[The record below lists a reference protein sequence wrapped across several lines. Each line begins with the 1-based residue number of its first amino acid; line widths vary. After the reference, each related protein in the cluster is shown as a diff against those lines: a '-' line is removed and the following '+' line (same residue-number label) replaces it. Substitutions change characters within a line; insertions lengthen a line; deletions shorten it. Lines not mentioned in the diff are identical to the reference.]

1 MTARPPHLEFDDL
14 KQVVRFEVSR
24 FPFLPEGQQ
33 DTLRKAYRE
42 LEAAMRDS
50 VRELEFGWG
59 SPGVATARILI
70 KRLETVQEKLQAN
83 LTQHGRHFS
92 PELRD
97 AVEKLVEYVRQMR
110 SYVGQPGADLEAP
123 IEELS
128 DGIDDLK
135 RALGAVHRM

>member
-1 MTARPPHLEFDDL
+1 MSAHPPHLDFDDL
-14 KQVVRFEVSR
+14 KQVVRFEISR

-33 DTLRKAYRE
+33 HTLRKAYRE
-42 LEAAMRDS
+42 LEATLREG

-59 SPGVATARILI
+59 SPGFATPRILV
-70 KRLETVQEKLQAN
+70 KRLETVHEDLETI
-83 LTQHGRHFS
+83 LTEHGRDLS

-97 AVEKLVEYVRQMR
+97 AVAKLVDHVRQMR
-110 SYVGQPGADLEAP
+110 TYVSQPGADIEGP

-135 RALGAVHRM
+135 RALGTVHRM

>member
-1 MTARPPHLEFDDL
+1 MTARPPHLDFDGL

-33 DTLRKAYRE
+33 HDLRKAYRE
-42 LEAAMRDS
+42 LEAALRES

-59 SPGVATARILI
+59 SPGFATPRILV
-70 KRLETVQEKLQAN
+70 KRLETVHEG
-83 LTQHGRHFS
+83 LTAILTEHGREFS

-97 AVEKLVEYVRQMR
+97 AVQKLVDHVQQMR
-110 SYVGQPGADLEAP
+110 TYVTQPGTDVEGP

-128 DGIDDLK
+128 DGIDELK
-135 RALGAVHRM
+135 RALGTVHRM

>member
-1 MTARPPHLEFDDL
+1 MTARPPHLDFDGL

-24 FPFLPEGQQ
+24 FPYLPESQQ
-33 DTLRKAYRE
+33 HTLRKAYRE
-42 LEAAMRDS
+42 LEATLRDG

-59 SPGVATARILI
+59 SPAFVTPRILI
-70 KRLETVQEKLQAN
+70 KRLETVQEGLETI
-83 LTQHGRHFS
+83 LTDYARSFS

-97 AVEKLVEYVRQMR
+97 AVEKLIHHIRQMR
-110 SYVGQPGADLEAP
+110 TYVGEPEAEVERP

-135 RALGAVHRM
+135 RALGTIHRM